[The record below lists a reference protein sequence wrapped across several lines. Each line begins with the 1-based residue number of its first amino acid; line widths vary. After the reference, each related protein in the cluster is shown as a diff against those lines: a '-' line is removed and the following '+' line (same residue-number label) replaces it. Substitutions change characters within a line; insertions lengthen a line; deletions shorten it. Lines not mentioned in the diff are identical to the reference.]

1 MKLFLGIALIVL
13 GLAITI
19 LPVFT
24 DCQSQGNF
32 LTTSAGKE
40 VAMKCHWAGVAEI
53 ATGVPLLA
61 VGVIIV
67 ATRRKND
74 LFYLGIVGVILG
86 VFTIMIPNNLI
97 GVCQTPTMLCHTLM
111 NPALTVFGSLAV
123 ACSLGAMIL
132 TRKQGN

>member
-32 LTTSAGKE
+32 LTTSTGKE

-53 ATGVPLLA
+53 VAGVPLLA
-61 VGVIIV
+61 LGVIMV
-67 ATRRKND
+67 ATKRKSD
-74 LFYLGIVGVILG
+74 LFYLGIVGVVLG
-86 VFTIMIPNNLI
+86 AFIIMIPNNLI
-97 GVCQTPTMLCHTLM
+97 GVCQTPTMLCHTVM
-111 NPALTVFGSLAV
+111 NPALTVFGSLAIL
-123 ACSLGAMIL
+123 CCLGAMVL
-132 TRKQGN
+132 ARKAGD